1 MSISPTSIS
10 TRANHPQVPHRIILL
25 SRTQTSAKQ
34 PPTHIPSTPTIIYQ
48 DVQVPQ
54 GRRHPSR
61 ARLERSPGRCQ
72 QVHRSHPR
80 GSKERCQCHRLP
92 RSLYSWISMVCNRL
106 TKHGQ
111 ISLFIFRSIW
121 ANSPT
126 ENAPWINE
134 YFKNSL
140 ERESPEMDQIRAAV
154 REAGVFVVLGYSE
167 RYKGTLYIAQVSC
180 ATERT
185 TRRTDGVSLL
195 STRPAPLFFTAAR
208 SSPPTLSVLST
219 VTDRANL

>member
-1 MSISPTSIS
+1 MSKSLKVAAIQAEPVWNDLQGGVNKSIGLIQEAAKNG
-10 TRANHPQVPHRIILL
+10 ANVIGFPEVF
-25 SRTQTSAKQ
+25 
-34 PPTHIPSTPTIIYQ
+34 IPGYPWYVT
-48 DVQVPQ
+48 D
-54 GRRHPSR
+54 
-61 ARLERSPGRCQ
+61 L
-72 QVHRSHPR
+72 
-80 GSKERCQCHRLP
+80 K
-92 RSLYSWISMVCNRL
+92 
-106 TKHGQ
+106 KHGQ

-185 TRRTDGVSLL
+185 TRRTDGVSLS

-219 VTDRANL
+219 VTDRVNL